1 VVAVQPRPRVLTS
14 RYAEVSRVLVR
25 VLALNLLVAG
35 AKIAVGLW
43 SGAVSVLSDGFHSLT
58 DSTSNVAALIGIHLA
73 GRPPDDTH
81 PYGHRKFETLAS
93 AAIFI
98 FLLLLLV
105 EVVRTALGRLGA
117 PEPIAVS
124 PLTVG
129 VMVVTLFINL
139 LVVRYE
145 SAAGRRLNSELLLAD
160 ATHTRSDVLTSGTV
174 LAALGG
180 VAMGIPQLDALAA
193 LIIAGFIGY
202 AAWGI
207 ARTTTDILA
216 DRVVMDEAQI
226 RAVIMSVDGVVGCH
240 QIRTRGT
247 DDHIFLDL
255 HLWLPADLPLVTAH
269 LRSHIVKDRLMA
281 QFPAVRDVV
290 IHIEPP
296 DDQRAEPPS
305 A

>member
-1 VVAVQPRPRVLTS
+1 MVAVQPRTHLLAK

-35 AKIAVGLW
+35 AKIGVGLW

-73 GRPPDDTH
+73 RRPPDDTH

-93 AAIFI
+93 AGIFV
-98 FLLLLLV
+98 FLLLLLL
-105 EVVRTALGRLGA
+105 EVLRTAVTRLGS
-117 PEPIAVS
+117 PEPVEVS

-129 VMVVTLFINL
+129 VMVVTLGINL

-145 SAAGRRLNSELLLAD
+145 SSAGRRLNSELLLAD

-174 LAALGG
+174 LAALAG
-180 VAMGIPQLDALAA
+180 VALGFPQLDALAA
-193 LIIAGFIGY
+193 LVIAGFIGY

-216 DRVVMDEAQI
+216 DRVVMDEAQV
-226 RAVIMSVDGVVGCH
+226 RTVIMQVDGVIGCH

-247 DDHIFLDL
+247 NDHIFLDL
-255 HLWLPADLPLVTAH
+255 HLWLPARLPLVDAH
-269 LRSHIVKDRLMA
+269 RLSHVVKDRLMA
-281 QFPAVRDVV
+281 HFPAVRDVV

-296 DDQRAEPPS
+296 EDQRAEDPS

>member
-1 VVAVQPRPRVLTS
+1 MVAVQPRTHLLAK

-35 AKIAVGLW
+35 AKIGVGLW

-73 GRPPDDTH
+73 RRPPDDTH

-93 AAIFI
+93 AGIFV
-98 FLLLLLV
+98 FLLLLLL
-105 EVVRTALGRLGA
+105 EVLRTAVTRLGS
-117 PEPIAVS
+117 PEPVEVS

-129 VMVVTLFINL
+129 VMVVTLGINL

-145 SAAGRRLNSELLLAD
+145 SSAGRRLNSELLLAD

-174 LAALGG
+174 LAALAG
-180 VAMGIPQLDALAA
+180 VALGFPQLDALAA
-193 LIIAGFIGY
+193 LVIAGFIGY

-216 DRVVMDEAQI
+216 DRVVMDEAQV
-226 RAVIMSVDGVVGCH
+226 RTVIMQVSGVIGCH

-247 DDHIFLDL
+247 NDHIFLDL
-255 HLWLPADLPLVTAH
+255 HLWLPARLPLVDAH
-269 LRSHIVKDRLMA
+269 RLSHVVKDRLMA
-281 QFPAVRDVV
+281 HFPAVRDVV

-296 DDQRAEPPS
+296 EDQRAEDPS

>member
-1 VVAVQPRPRVLTS
+1 MAVQPRTHLLAK

-35 AKIAVGLW
+35 AKIGVGLW

-73 GRPPDDTH
+73 RRPPDDTH

-93 AAIFI
+93 AGIFV
-98 FLLLLLV
+98 FLLLLLL
-105 EVVRTALGRLGA
+105 EVLRTAVTRLGS
-117 PEPIAVS
+117 PEPVEVS

-129 VMVVTLFINL
+129 VMVVTLGINL

-145 SAAGRRLNSELLLAD
+145 SSAGRRLNSELLLAD

-174 LAALGG
+174 LAALAG
-180 VAMGIPQLDALAA
+180 VALGYPQLDALAA
-193 LIIAGFIGY
+193 LVIAGFIGY

-216 DRVVMDEAQI
+216 DRVVMDEAQV
-226 RAVIMSVDGVVGCH
+226 RTVIMQVDGVIGCH

-247 DDHIFLDL
+247 NDHIFLDL
-255 HLWLPADLPLVTAH
+255 HLWLPARLPLVDAH
-269 LRSHIVKDRLMA
+269 RLSHVVKDRLMA
-281 QFPAVRDVV
+281 HFPAVRDVV

-296 DDQRAEPPS
+296 EDQRAEDPS

>member
-1 VVAVQPRPRVLTS
+1 MVAVQPRTHLLAK

-35 AKIAVGLW
+35 AKIGVGLW

-73 GRPPDDTH
+73 RRPPDDTH

-93 AAIFI
+93 AGIFV
-98 FLLLLLV
+98 FLLLLLL
-105 EVVRTALGRLGA
+105 EVLRTAVTRLGS
-117 PEPIAVS
+117 PEPVEVS

-129 VMVVTLFINL
+129 VMVVTLGINL

-145 SAAGRRLNSELLLAD
+145 SSAGRRLNSELLLAD

-174 LAALGG
+174 LAALAG
-180 VAMGIPQLDALAA
+180 VALGFPQLDALAA
-193 LIIAGFIGY
+193 LVIAGFIGY

-216 DRVVMDEAQI
+216 DRVVMDEAQV
-226 RAVIMSVDGVVGCH
+226 RAVIMQVDGVIGCH

-247 DDHIFLDL
+247 NDHIFLDL
-255 HLWLPADLPLVTAH
+255 HLWLPARLPLVDAH
-269 LRSHIVKDRLMA
+269 RLSHVVKDRLMA
-281 QFPAVRDVV
+281 HFPAVRDVV

-296 DDQRAEPPS
+296 EDQRAEDPS

>member
-1 VVAVQPRPRVLTS
+1 MAVQPRTHLLAK

-35 AKIAVGLW
+35 AKIGVGLW

-73 GRPPDDTH
+73 RRPPDDTH

-93 AAIFI
+93 AGIFV
-98 FLLLLLV
+98 FLLLLLL
-105 EVVRTALGRLGA
+105 EVLRTAVTRLGS
-117 PEPIAVS
+117 PEPVEVS

-129 VMVVTLFINL
+129 VMVVTLGINL

-145 SAAGRRLNSELLLAD
+145 SSAGRRLNSELLLAD

-174 LAALGG
+174 LAALAG
-180 VAMGIPQLDALAA
+180 VALGFPQLDALAA
-193 LIIAGFIGY
+193 LVIAGFIGY

-216 DRVVMDEAQI
+216 DRVVMDEAQV
-226 RAVIMSVDGVVGCH
+226 RTVIMQVDGVIGCH

-247 DDHIFLDL
+247 NDHIFLDL
-255 HLWLPADLPLVTAH
+255 HLWLPARLPLVDAH
-269 LRSHIVKDRLMA
+269 RLSHVVKDRLMA
-281 QFPAVRDVV
+281 HFPAVRDVV

-296 DDQRAEPPS
+296 EDQRAEDPS